1 MSSTTFLPNL
11 TFLQKADLALSDL
24 TGGGGIL
31 QPETAQKFMRILIDE
46 SVVMKLATVV
56 PMKSYKM
63 EVPKIRFAGRIL
75 RAGQTG
81 VALSTGD
88 RAKPNLTNVELN
100 AALFKAE
107 VRLPNEVLEDN
118 IERDQLKQT
127 IMQLMG
133 EAISRDMDEVI
144 VQGDPSSSD
153 PFLAN
158 LPSGGMLIQS
168 VSNVVDAQT
177 QSLNK
182 NVLKSQL
189 KQMPTPFLRN
199 SSLLQYLTHNYA
211 EIDYRDTIASR
222 QTPGGDAYLIEG
234 TNEASYSGIPVKKV
248 PLFPTNLGSGTNC
261 TDVILTDPKNV
272 TVGIWRE
279 IRMET
284 DKDVS
289 AGVVIIVASL
299 RFDMKYAEETAV
311 VKAINVKVSG

>member
-1 MSSTTFLPNL
+1 MSTNGFLPNL

-24 TGGGGIL
+24 TSGGGIL

-75 RAGQTG
+75 RAGQVG
-81 VALSTGD
+81 VALAAGD
-88 RAKPNLTNVELN
+88 RSKPNTTNVELD

-133 EAISRDMDEVI
+133 EAISRDMDEVV
-144 VQGDPSSSD
+144 VQGDPASSD

-158 LPSGGMLIQS
+158 LPAGGMLVQS
-168 VSNVVDAQT
+168 TSHVVDAQT
-177 QSLNK
+177 QTLNK

-189 KQMPTPFLRN
+189 KTMPTPFLRN
-199 SSLLQYLTHNYA
+199 SSMLKYLTHNYA
-211 EIDYRDTIASR
+211 EIDFRDTIASR
-222 QTPGGDAYLIEG
+222 QTPGGDSYLLESG
-234 TNEASYSGIPVKKV
+234 EASYSGIPVVKV

-261 TDVILTDPKNV
+261 TDVVLTDPKNV

-299 RFDMKYAEETAV
+299 RFDMRYAEETAV

>member
-1 MSSTTFLPNL
+1 MSTNGFLPNL

-24 TGGGGIL
+24 TSGGGIL

-56 PMKSYKM
+56 PMKSFKM
-63 EVPKIRFAGRIL
+63 EVPKIRFMNRIL
-75 RAGQTG
+75 RAGQEG
-81 VALSTGD
+81 VALAAGD
-88 RAKPNLTNVELN
+88 RAKPNLTNVELD

-133 EAISRDMDEVI
+133 EAISRDMDEVGI
-144 VQGDPSSSD
+144 QGDPTSGD

-158 LPSGGMLIQS
+158 LPAGGALYQAT
-168 VSNVVDAQT
+168 SNIVDAQT
-177 QSLNK
+177 SVLNK
-182 NVLKSQL
+182 NVLKSCL
-189 KQMPTPFLRN
+189 KSMPTPFLRN
-199 SSLLQYLTHNYA
+199 STLLRFLTHNYA
-211 EIDYRDTIASR
+211 VMDYRDTIASR
-222 QTPGGDAYLIEG
+222 QTPGGDSFLLENAEP
-234 TNEASYSGIPVKKV
+234 TYSSIPVTQV
-248 PLFPTNLGSGTNC
+248 PLFPTDLGGGTNC
-261 TDVILTDPKNV
+261 TDVLLTDPKNI

-299 RFDMKYAEETAV
+299 RFDVRYAEQTAV

>member
-1 MSSTTFLPNL
+1 MTTNGFLPNM
-11 TFLQKADLALSDL
+11 TFLQKADMALSDL
-24 TGGGGIL
+24 TSGGGIL

-46 SVVMKLATVV
+46 SVVMKIATVV
-56 PMKSYKM
+56 PMKSFKM

-75 RAGQTG
+75 RAGQEG
-81 VALSTGD
+81 VALTVGD
-88 RAKPNLTNVELN
+88 RAKPNLSNVELD

-118 IERDQLKQT
+118 IERDQLRQT

-133 EAISRDMDEVI
+133 EAIARDMDEVG

-153 PFLAN
+153 SFLAN
-158 LPSGGMLIQS
+158 LPQGGILLQS
-168 VSNVVDAQT
+168 VSNIVDAQT
-177 QSLNK
+177 QTLNK
-182 NVLKSQL
+182 NVLKQAL
-189 KQMPTPFLRN
+189 KSMPTPFLRN
-199 SSLLQYLTHNYA
+199 STALKYLTHNYA

-222 QTPGGDAYLIEG
+222 QTIGGDAYLLESG
-234 TNEASYSGIPVKKV
+234 EASYSGIPVVKV
-248 PLFPTNLGSGTNC
+248 PLFPTDLGGGTNC

-299 RFDMKYAEETAV
+299 RFDVRFAEETAV
-311 VKAINVKVSG
+311 VKAINVRVSG

>member
-1 MSSTTFLPNL
+1 MSTNGFLPNL
-11 TFLQKADLALSDL
+11 TFIQKADLALADL
-24 TGGGGIL
+24 TSGGGIL

-46 SVVMKLATVV
+46 SVVIKLATVV
-56 PMKSYKM
+56 PMKSFKM
-63 EVPKIRFAGRIL
+63 EVPKIRFLSRIL
-75 RAGQTG
+75 RAGQEG
-81 VALSTGD
+81 VALAAGD
-88 RAKPNLTNVELN
+88 RAKPNLTNVELD

-144 VQGDPSSSD
+144 VQGDPTSSD

-158 LPSGGMLIQS
+158 LPAGGMLYQS
-168 VSNVVDAQT
+168 TSHIVDAQT
-177 QSLNK
+177 STLTK

-189 KQMPTPFLRN
+189 KSMPTPFLRN
-199 SSLLQYLTHNYA
+199 STLLKFLTHNYA

-222 QTPGGDAYLIEG
+222 QTPGGDAYLLESG
-234 TNEASYSGIPVKKV
+234 EASYSGIPVAKV
-248 PLFPTNLGSGTNC
+248 PLFPTDLGGGTNC
-261 TDVILTDPKNV
+261 TDCVLTDPKNV

-284 DKDVS
+284 DKDIS
-289 AGVVIIVASL
+289 AGVVIVVATL
-299 RFDMKYAEETAV
+299 RFDMRYAEETAV
-311 VKAINVKVSG
+311 VTAINVKVSG

>member
-1 MSSTTFLPNL
+1 MSTNGFLPNL

-24 TGGGGIL
+24 TSGGGVL

-46 SVVMKLATVV
+46 SVLMKQATVV
-56 PMKSYKM
+56 PMKAFKM

-75 RAGQTG
+75 RAGQEG

-88 RAKPNLTNVELN
+88 RAKPNLTNVELD

-118 IERDQLKQT
+118 IERDQLRQT

-133 EAISRDMDEVI
+133 EAISRDMDEVG
-144 VQGDPSSSD
+144 VQGDPASDD

-158 LPSGGMLIQS
+158 LPAGGVLVQS

-177 QSLNK
+177 QLLNK
-182 NVLKSQL
+182 NVLKAQL
-189 KQMPTPFLRN
+189 KSMPTPFLRN
-199 SSLLQYLTHNYA
+199 STALKYLTHTYA

-222 QTPGGDAYLIEG
+222 QTPGGDSYLLETG
-234 TNEASYSGIPVKKV
+234 EATYSGIPVLKV
-248 PLFPTNLGSGTNC
+248 PLFPTDLGTGSNC
-261 TDVILTDPKNV
+261 TDVILTDPKNI

-299 RFDMKYAEETAV
+299 RFDMRFAEETAV
-311 VKAINVKVSG
+311 VKAINVRVSG

>member
-1 MSSTTFLPNL
+1 MSTNGFLPNM
-11 TFLQKADLALSDL
+11 TFLEKADLALSDL
-24 TGGGGIL
+24 TSGGGIL

-46 SVVMKLATVV
+46 SVVLKLATVT
-56 PMKSYKM
+56 PMKSFKM
-63 EVPKIRFAGRIL
+63 EVPKIRFASRIL
-75 RAGQTG
+75 RAGTEG
-81 VALSTGD
+81 VALAAGD
-88 RAKPNLTNVELN
+88 RAKPNLTNVELD

-133 EAISRDMDEVI
+133 EAISRDMDEVV
-144 VQGDPSSSD
+144 VQGDPTSTD

-158 LPSGGMLIQS
+158 LPAGGMLVQAT
-168 VSNVVDAQT
+168 SNVVDAQQ

-182 NVLKSQL
+182 NVLKNML
-189 KQMPTPFLRN
+189 KSMPTPFLRN
-199 SSLLQYLTHNYA
+199 STLLKYLTHNYA

-222 QTPGGDAYLIEG
+222 QTPGGDTYFLEG
-234 TNEASYSGIPVKKV
+234 GEASYSGIPVVKV
-248 PLFPTNLGSGTNC
+248 PLFPTDLGDDSND
-261 TDVILTDPKNV
+261 TDVILSDPKNV

-279 IRMET
+279 IRMES

-299 RFDMKYAEETAV
+299 RFDMRFAEETAV
-311 VKAINVKVSG
+311 VKAINVQVSA